1 MADELQK
8 AKAGEK
14 LSEKQTANALDQAL
28 DRLGSMQKAG
38 AKMRD
43 MVQRGGTALINS
55 LESHGTTFLL
65 AGLDGYTNDKWT
77 KIGGVPM
84 KLLGGLVL
92 EGLGVYQ
99 TMTGGDGSHMIAFGR
114 GAAAVDFV
122 RLGREAGAKL
132 AQPAA
137 QGAAPQQPPATQGT
151 PQAKPDEKGEGAGM
165 RRVTWTPPMHQ
176 TPGPDRRELAPRRP
190 ARWVPAGRPQA

>member
-137 QGAAPQQPPATQGT
+137 PGAQPQQTPGAQPQQGAAPQQPA
-151 PQAKPDEKGEGAGM
+151 GEGM